1 MKKAK
6 RVRRRRLSQSRG
18 LQLWEIPFVRLVKED
33 PELAQ
38 ARRDYAHVAPK
49 RRRAAA
55 DWVYHGA
62 IASRMFA
69 GLLGD
74 GTADADPWGGEVMAL
89 AIDPLFAPA
98 LLTVGSL
105 EYQMGRPEEAMDLF
119 FTLTTLPEETEDLAE
134 IIVKAG
140 DFLIDREEIPQAL
153 DLFEA
158 AVLAYPRVALFHNSA
173 GYCLGKLGRH
183 DKALEHA
190 RRAVELEPNNYQ
202 LVNDL
207 GWSLVE
213 AGSYDE
219 AQSVLKRAAAL
230 SPPGY
235 TLPVENLK
243 ELARRRKRKSPR
255 LLR

>member
-1 MKKAK
+1 M
-6 RVRRRRLSQSRG
+6 
-18 LQLWEIPFVRLVKED
+18 KED
-33 PELAQ
+33 RELAR
-38 ARRDYAHVAPK
+38 ARREYARVAPE

-74 GTADADPWGGEVMAL
+74 GTADADPWRGEVMAL

-105 EYQMGRPEEAMDLF
+105 EYEMGRPEEAMDLF

-134 IIVKAG
+134 IVVEAG
-140 DFLIDREEIPQAL
+140 DFLIDHEEISGAL
-153 DLFEA
+153 DLSEA
-158 AVLAYPRVALFHNSA
+158 AVLAYPRVALFHNSLS
-173 GYCLGKLGRH
+173 YCLGKLGRH

-190 RRAVELEPNNYQ
+190 RRAVELEPNNHK
-202 LVNDL
+202 LANDL

-219 AQSVLKRAAAL
+219 AQPVLERAIAL
-230 SPPGY
+230 SPPEY

-243 ELARRRKRKSPR
+243 ELARRRKRKRPR